1 MYRVFEA
8 LDELVTIIEEARGV
22 PMTSNCIVPRG
33 DSLEL
38 LDEIRDAIPGELDDA
53 QDVLDKRDELVGKA
67 EHDAATKI
75 SKANADAES
84 TLANANAEAE
94 RLLAEA
100 HARAER
106 MISEAEQQADREVE
120 KGHAEYEE
128 LVGRAHAE
136 AERMLQAGRES
147 YEHAVE
153 DGRVE
158 QARMVSQTE
167 VVQAAHVEASRILE
181 ATAAEADRQRTECD
195 AYVDGKL
202 AEFEDLLAYT
212 LRTVGKGRTH
222 LRATQATGVHTPN
235 PHVQAMPVQNN
246 GAAPYDY
253 EGQ

>member
-53 QDVLDKRDELVGKA
+53 QDVLDKRDEIVGKA
-67 EHDAATKI
+67 EHEAATKV
-75 SKANADAES
+75 SKANSDAEN
-84 TLANANAEAE
+84 TLANAQAEAE
-94 RLLAEA
+94 RILADA
-100 HARAER
+100 RARAER
-106 MISEAEQQADREVE
+106 MVAEAEQQADREVE

-128 LVGRAHAE
+128 LVGRSHAE

-147 YEHAVE
+147 YEHAVQ
-153 DGRVE
+153 DGQIE
-158 QARMVSQTE
+158 QARLVSQTE
-167 VVQAAHVEASRILE
+167 IVAAAHMESNRILE

-202 AEFEDLLAYT
+202 AEFEDLLAHT

-222 LRATQATGVHTPN
+222 LRATQVTGVHAPN
-235 PHVQAMPVQNN
+235 PHVQPTLPQHN
-246 GAAPYDY
+246 GGAPYDY
-253 EGQ
+253 DGQ

>member
-8 LDELVTIIEEARGV
+8 LDELVTILEEARGV

-53 QDVLDKRDELVGKA
+53 QDVLDRKDEIVGKA
-67 EHDAATKI
+67 EHEADTRL
-75 SKANADAES
+75 SKATADAE
-84 TLANANAEAE
+84 TALANAHAEAE
-94 RLLAEA
+94 RILADA
-100 HARAER
+100 QARAHR
-106 MISEAEQQADREVE
+106 LVSEAEQAADREVE

-153 DGRVE
+153 DGRLE
-158 QARMVSQTE
+158 QSRMVSQTE
-167 VVQAAHVEASRILE
+167 VVQAAHVESNRILDV
-181 ATAAEADRQRTECD
+181 TAQEADRQRSECD

-202 AEFEDLLAYT
+202 AEFEDLLAHT

-222 LRATQATGVHTPN
+222 LRATQATGIHAPN
-235 PHVQAMPVQNN
+235 PHVQAALPHHN
-246 GAAPYDY
+246 GAVPFDY
-253 EGQ
+253 EN